1 VDNLSGISMDN
12 IDKSIYVDLRAKE
25 LENMLLYRY
34 LRLLEELKILESSI
48 DSSDLSD
55 EDKNKLKGLIEI
67 LEERVLVE
75 LMNTKDER
83 ERVDEILS
91 RSHAPIEEIE

>member
-1 VDNLSGISMDN
+1 MDR
-12 IDKSIYVDLRAKE
+12 IDKSIYIDLRAKE
-25 LENMLLYRY
+25 LEDMLLYRY

-67 LEERVLVE
+67 LGERILTE
-75 LMNTKDER
+75 LMNAKNER

-91 RSHAPIEEIE
+91 QSHVPIEEIE

>member
-1 VDNLSGISMDN
+1 MDK
-12 IDKSIYVDLRAKE
+12 IDKSIYIDLRAKE
-25 LENMLLYRY
+25 LGDMLLYRY

-48 DSSDLSD
+48 DSSNLSD

-67 LEERVLVE
+67 LEERILTE
-75 LMNTKDER
+75 LMNARDER

-91 RSHAPIEEIE
+91 RSHVPIEEIE

>member
-1 VDNLSGISMDN
+1 MDN

>member
-1 VDNLSGISMDN
+1 MDRV
-12 IDKSIYVDLRAKE
+12 DKSIYIDLRAKE
-25 LENMLLYRY
+25 LEDMLLYRY

-67 LEERVLVE
+67 LGERILTE
-75 LMNTKDER
+75 LMNAKNER

-91 RSHAPIEEIE
+91 QSHVPIEEIE

>member
-1 VDNLSGISMDN
+1 MDRV
-12 IDKSIYVDLRAKE
+12 DKSIYIDLRAKE
-25 LENMLLYRY
+25 LEDMLLYRY

-67 LEERVLVE
+67 LGERILTE
-75 LMNTKDER
+75 LMNAKNER

-91 RSHAPIEEIE
+91 RSHVPIEEIE

>member
-1 VDNLSGISMDN
+1 MDNLSGISMDN

>member
-1 VDNLSGISMDN
+1 MDSLPGISMDKV
-12 IDKSIYVDLRAKE
+12 DKSIYIDLRAKE

-67 LEERVLVE
+67 LEERILTE
-75 LMNTKDER
+75 LMNARDER

-91 RSHAPIEEIE
+91 RSHIPIEEIE

>member
-1 VDNLSGISMDN
+1 MDKV
-12 IDKSIYVDLRAKE
+12 DKSIYIDLRAKE

-48 DSSDLSD
+48 DLSDLSD

-67 LEERVLVE
+67 LGERILTE
-75 LMNTKDER
+75 LMNARDER

-91 RSHAPIEEIE
+91 RSHVPIEEIE

>member
-1 VDNLSGISMDN
+1 MDKV
-12 IDKSIYVDLRAKE
+12 DKSIYIDLRAKE

-67 LEERVLVE
+67 LEERILTE
-75 LMNTKDER
+75 LMNARDER

-91 RSHAPIEEIE
+91 RSHIPIEEIE